1 MRRQRG
7 KRIGMAQG
15 AHVRERSEQTPFQQ
29 AKTALGAQSTAGKL
43 CTERVG
49 HEPQPLPRR
58 VQLGQPPVQ
67 PDDAEHGHDDIGNEQ
82 RGKRDEQHGAQS
94 MRHPCHEADASGC
107 TTFSI
112 STQAAPQSS
121 ENGRHT

>member
-82 RGKRDEQHGAQS
+82 RANAMSSTAPNPCGIHATKRTT
-94 MRHPCHEADASGC
+94 SGC